1 MQNGVGPSQSPCFRH
16 FRSNV
21 VCSIFPH
28 LRENPRL
35 QVYMATLPAPDR
47 LTLPWIG
54 AAGAIQSVQKE
65 EFSI

>member
-16 FRSNV
+16 FRSTV
-21 VCSIFPH
+21 VCSVFPH

-35 QVYMATLPAPDR
+35 QVYMATLPARDR

-54 AAGAIQSVQKE
+54 AAGAIQSVQKD